1 MLADRIPGL
10 LLAAALCGTVLAAA
24 WRARRWRIGRP
35 APVDWLRGLLAV
47 PSRYLVDVHAA
58 VLRDAAGNAAART
71 GGAATARMHVLTA
84 GGLVLSVPLILL
96 RHGLGVGGT
105 ALALALL
112 FALAMMAAGIALVF
126 LRRRPRPPRLSGGAF
141 DRLPFALAAFVA
153 FFVRATVAAAGF
165 GPPLQFNALLDL
177 ALAALGVWACIEIF
191 VLGPANGPMRHAL
204 AGALHL
210 AFHPRPQ
217 RFGAGAAAACGPPPS
232 ALLPLDLDKP
242 RLGAQ
247 TVSDFRWNQLLG
259 FDACVQCGR
268 CEAACP
274 AFAAGLP
281 LNPKK
286 LIQDL
291 AASCGDGASD
301 AAYAGSPHP
310 GRPAGQA
317 RGGAGF
323 PLVGAGAMVE
333 PDSLWA
339 CTTCR
344 ACVYECPMM
353 IEHVDAVVELRRFQ
367 TLELGATPGK
377 AVQALDEL
385 RATDTVCGRSTASRL
400 DWAADLGLA
409 VLGEGAAC
417 DVLLW
422 LGEAAFDLR
431 GQRTLRAL
439 VRLLRA
445 AGVDFAVLGAD
456 ELDCGDLARRL
467 GDEATF
473 VDLARR
479 NIETLSKRRFQ
490 RILTADPHVLHALRN
505 EYPAYG
511 GRYEVWHHAAFL
523 ERLLGDGRLAAGK
536 ATPETTATPA
546 TLTFHDP
553 CYLSRYNG
561 EVDAPRRLLRSIGIQ
576 PVEMKRSGLRS
587 SCCGWGGGAAF
598 TDVPGPRRIPDVRM
612 EHVRE
617 AGATAV
623 AVACPNCAVM
633 LEGVV
638 APRPEVVDLAEL
650 VLAATLAGAG
660 S

>member
-1 MLADRIPGL
+1 MTADRLPGL
-10 LLAAALCGTVLAAA
+10 LLLAALCGTVLAAL
-24 WRARRWRIGRP
+24 WRARRWRIGQP
-35 APVDWLRGLLAV
+35 APVDVLRGLLAV
-47 PSRYLVDVHAA
+47 PSRYLVDVHA
-58 VLRDAAGNAAART
+58 VVVRDAAGNSSART

-84 GGLVLSVPLILL
+84 GGLVLAVPLILL
-96 RHGLGVGGT
+96 RLGLGAGGSL
-105 ALALALL
+105 LAIALL
-112 FALAMMAAGIALVF
+112 AALAMMVAGIALVF
-126 LRRRPRPPRLSGGAF
+126 LRRRPLSSRPPRLSGGAF
-141 DRLPFALAAFVA
+141 DRLPFALAAFVL
-153 FFVRATVAAAGF
+153 FFARAALPAAGL
-165 GPPLQFNALLDL
+165 GPALQFNALLDL
-177 ALAALGVWACIEIF
+177 ALTALGLWACAEIF
-191 VLGPANGPMRHAL
+191 VLGPATGPMRHAL

-217 RFGAGAAAACGPPPS
+217 RFAAAKRAAGEAPPT
-232 ALLPLDLDKP
+232 ALLPLPLDGP

-247 TVSDFRWNQLLG
+247 RASDFRWNQLLG

-291 AASCGDGASD
+291 AASCGEGASD
-301 AAYAGSPHP
+301 AGYAGSPHP
-310 GRPAGQA
+310 GHPPGQA

-333 PDSLWA
+333 PDTLWA

-344 ACVYECPMM
+344 ACVHECPMM
-353 IEHVDAVVELRRFQ
+353 IEHIDAVIDLRRFQ

-377 AVQALDEL
+377 AVQALAEL
-385 RATDTVCGRSTASRL
+385 RATDTVCGRSTAGRL
-400 DWAADLGLA
+400 DWAADLALP
-409 VLGEGAAC
+409 VLPEGGAC

-445 AGVDFAVLGAD
+445 AGVDFAVLGAE
-456 ELDCGDLARRL
+456 ELDCGDLPRRL
-467 GDEATF
+467 GDEAGF
-473 VDLARR
+473 LDLARR
-479 NIETLSKRRFQ
+479 NIEALARRRFGC
-490 RILTADPHVLHALRN
+490 ILTADPHVLHVLRN
-505 EYPAYG
+505 EYPAAG
-511 GRYEVWHHAAFL
+511 GRYEVWHHAAYL
-523 ERLLGDGRLAAGK
+523 ERLLRDGRLKAASDV
-536 ATPETTATPA
+536 PHPA
-546 TLTFHDP
+546 LTYHDP

-576 PVEMKRSGLRS
+576 PVEMERSGLRS

-612 EHVRE
+612 EHVR
-617 AGATAV
+617 ATGAAVV

-638 APRPEVVDLAEL
+638 APRPDVVDLAEL
-650 VLAATLAGAG
+650 VLAATVEQART
-660 S
+660 